1 MPTLPLLALIILG
14 VVGGIIAT
22 SMQSV
27 SLDPSREVN
36 KGTMLKVLD
45 AMSRVKNAFDIMQF
59 NGIAAQNVLF
69 NGAPQYAGSASD
81 PAALLAASDPAYGQQ
96 LFHPVT
102 GTLNPPPSAYP
113 DASATTTANLQL
125 FIYRS
130 NFRVQTGDASP
141 VDLATAADDIV
152 MIFPQAKSGVCIA
165 LDAHVNGA
173 DINGDL
179 ATVIP
184 ASGLTL
190 SALTGTS
197 AATALRVTLAGQP
210 MRTTTC
216 VRTTDGHYA
225 LVQVLKAR

>member
-22 SMQSV
+22 SMQAV

-45 AMSRVKNAFDIMQF
+45 A
-59 NGIAAQNVLF
+59 IAAQNVLF
-69 NGAPQYAGSASD
+69 NGAPQYAGSTTD
-81 PAALLAASDPAYGQQ
+81 PAALLASSNPAYGQQ

-130 NFRVQTGDASP
+130 NFRVQTGDATP
-141 VDLATAADDIV
+141 VDLATSTDDIV

-179 ATVIP
+179 ASVIP
-184 ASGLTL
+184 SSGLTL
-190 SALTGTS
+190 AALTGTS
-197 AATALRVTLAGQP
+197 AATALKVTLAGQP